1 MTCCTV
7 LSPQENRIMAGAES
21 TNRVRTNALIKDF
34 RDQKPR
40 IDVQRAVLFTESM
53 QTTEQYPL
61 VLRWAKAFKHIC
73 ENIEVVIQEHELIV
87 GTCGGAGRHAILYPE
102 LRAGWYAQGL
112 PDTQKKDAFT
122 ISSEAIA
129 EVMEKVVPYWKGKT
143 AHEMYLAMMPA
154 ETRAVIYGED
164 DYGAT
169 GLMQDNSNVSSTLN
183 WPGNYEEVMQKGL
196 HAFKREAEEKLEHIT
211 STLKE
216 NHYDKIPFL
225 EAQIL
230 ACEAL
235 ELLAKR
241 YAEKAKEMA
250 LCETDAARKKELEQI
265 AIHCEHVPA
274 NPPRT
279 FWEGLQCQ
287 WFIQMGY
294 KLEQQIAGGI
304 GLGRID
310 QYMYPFYQ
318 KDREEG
324 VLTEEQALELLDC
337 LWLKVASFV
346 QFNATNAGN
355 YWEGHAHFEQVMIGG
370 QTAQGQDA
378 CNALTYLII
387 RSKRELPITY
397 PDLAVRLHAGSPNAL
412 LHACAELIKDGTGF
426 PKFFN
431 DEEILSLMIQ
441 NGASIAEA
449 RNYCGAGCTE
459 MRVPNRDCYMP
470 LGGHINLAAALE
482 MAMSD
487 GYVHY
492 GSHYEKLAEMPIRW
506 EDMQTYE
513 DLLINLETAIA
524 FYVAHFTKRQTALEL
539 TNPFRLAAP
548 FMSTL
553 HPACRAAMMDIH
565 QPNIPGGI
573 YRDTGNATFNG
584 FGTVAESLA
593 AMNKL
598 VFEDKRISMQTL
610 KEAIAANFAGYE
622 REQQLLLHAPK
633 YGNNDPYAD
642 EVARKLDE
650 IILTVVKNHH
660 TTNGEQYV
668 KFVPITSHVGMGHKT
683 IATPNGRKAGVALS
697 EGISPSQGSDNQGP
711 LATLMSIHNA
721 MSRAYANSTS
731 RLLNIKISP
740 QAVAGEKGTQDLM
753 QVLRTFVDLKL
764 WHIQFA
770 VINRETLE
778 KAQKEP
784 EQYRNL
790 IVRVAGYSA
799 YFTDLS
805 PGLQTEIINRT
816 EHELIS

>member
-1 MTCCTV
+1 MTCCKI
-7 LSPQENRIMAGAES
+7 LSPQESRILAGTES
-21 TNRVRTNALIKDF
+21 IKRERTNALLKDF
-34 RDQKPR
+34 REQTPR

-53 QTTEQYPL
+53 KTTEQYPL
-61 VLRWAKAFKHIC
+61 VLRWAKALKHIC
-73 ENIEVVIQEHELIV
+73 ENIDVVIQDQELIV

-102 LRAGWYAQGL
+102 LRAGWYEKGL
-112 PDTQKKDAFT
+112 PDTQQKDAFD
-122 ISSEAIA
+122 ISDEAIQ
-129 EVMEKVVPYWKGKT
+129 EVMKKVVPYWQGKT
-143 AHEMYLAMMPA
+143 AHEMYLAIMPA
-154 ETRAVIYGED
+154 ETRAVIYGDD

-183 WPGNYEEVMQKGL
+183 WPGNYDEVMKKGL
-196 HAFKREAEEKLEHIT
+196 KAFKKEAVVNLEKIR
-211 STLKE
+211 STLTE
-216 NHYDKIPFL
+216 NHYDKVPFL

-230 ACEAL
+230 VCEAM
-235 ELLAKR
+235 ETLAGR
-241 YAEKAKEMA
+241 YAQKARTLAEQ
-250 LCETDAARKKELEQI
+250 ETDAVRKGELEQI
-265 AIHCEHVPA
+265 ALHCEHVPA

-287 WFIQMGY
+287 WFLQMGY

-310 QYMYPFYQ
+310 QYMYPLYE

-324 VLTEEQALELLDC
+324 ILTEEKALELLDC
-337 LWLKVASFV
+337 LWLKVASFI

-355 YWEGHAHFEQVMIGG
+355 YWEGHAHFEQAMIGG
-370 QTAQGQDA
+370 QTPEGRDA
-378 CNALTYLII
+378 CNPLTYLII

-397 PDLAVRLHAGSPNAL
+397 PDLAVRVHAGSPNEL

-431 DEEILSLMIQ
+431 DEEIIPLMIQ

-459 MRVPNRDCYMP
+459 MRVPDRDCYMP

-492 GSHYEKLAEMPIRW
+492 GLHYAKMTDMPMKW
-506 EDMQTYE
+506 EEISTFE
-513 DLLINLETAIA
+513 DFLTNLQMAIS

-539 TNPFRLAAP
+539 TNPLRLSAP
-548 FMSTL
+548 FMSVL

-565 QPNIPGGI
+565 QPNIPGAI

-593 AMNKL
+593 AMKKL
-598 VFEDKRISMQTL
+598 VFEDQKISKETL
-610 KEAIAANFAGYE
+610 KKAIAADFEGYE
-622 REQQLLLHAPK
+622 RVQQFLLNAPK

-650 IILTVVKNHH
+650 IILTVVKKYH

-697 EGISPSQGSDNQGP
+697 EGISPSQGSDSQGP

-753 QVLRTFVDLKL
+753 QIIRSFVDLKL

-784 EQYRNL
+784 SKYRNL

-816 EHELIS
+816 EHEMLG